1 MGRGVG
7 QCSACQPCG
16 ICGIP
21 LKIGS
26 IIAAIFYMLDGFA
39 TLAVILYDV
48 TYIQNQTTP
57 KIVDTVLIGFILF
70 ATMLWIGASIL
81 LLIGSLKRNRFLVS
95 LFLLG
100 IVINNLIIII
110 AMIVALATFTQDDYA
125 KPRLIYY
132 GAYGLAGMRFRGS
145 NLSIKSPINHH
156 LRKKHQILH
165 LKNHRLSHLPEILS
179 TVSDLPRVCR
189 LKMPCTICPPS

>member
-81 LLIGSLKRNRFLVS
+81 LLIGSLKKFLINGDSYGDTKHSEKSLSGFVISSWNRN
-95 LFLLG
+95 
-100 IVINNLIIII
+100 
-110 AMIVALATFTQDDYA
+110 Q
-125 KPRLIYY
+125 
-132 GAYGLAGMRFRGS
+132 
-145 NLSIKSPINHH
+145 
-156 LRKKHQILH
+156 
-165 LKNHRLSHLPEILS
+165 
-179 TVSDLPRVCR
+179 
-189 LKMPCTICPPS
+189 